1 MKKLNELSKDGF
13 YLRDHIDGAMPNDW
27 TADLVGDGF
36 YNAQYQGGKRNAKTG
51 EWTGGKWV
59 ETGGPSA
66 EDKAA
71 AARAAFV
78 AERNERMAKL
88 TVTVDGY
95 LFDADEVSQS
105 RMLRAQTVMSDVDT
119 TPWVLNDNTVI
130 QADKQLLL
138 RALDAASKAQAA
150 LWVMPEDA
158 S

>member
-1 MKKLNELSKDGF
+1 MKTNILDSSGF
-13 YLRDHIDGAMPNDW
+13 YIGDHVEGKSPENW
-27 TADLVGDGF
+27 TAQLVQDGL
-36 YNAQYQGGKRNAKTG
+36 YKAQYQGGKKNPATG

-95 LFDADEVSQS
+95 LFDADEVSQG
-105 RMLRAQTVMSDVDT
+105 RMLRAQIVMSDVDT